1 MAMIASNG
9 KNHYICNANIGC
21 GLAIP
26 SLKTAFYACFCT
38 RLSLYL
44 QCEYRIR
51 LGQAKLEKCVLRL
64 SLRSPFTKFSMLK
77 QDYFK
82 GYVLRFKAN

>member
-26 SLKTAFYACFCT
+26 SLKTAFYACFCA

-44 QCEYRIR
+44 QWC
-51 LGQAKLEKCVLRL
+51 
-64 SLRSPFTKFSMLK
+64 LK
-77 QDYFK
+77 RRELTSKQPYFE
-82 GYVLRFKAN
+82 L